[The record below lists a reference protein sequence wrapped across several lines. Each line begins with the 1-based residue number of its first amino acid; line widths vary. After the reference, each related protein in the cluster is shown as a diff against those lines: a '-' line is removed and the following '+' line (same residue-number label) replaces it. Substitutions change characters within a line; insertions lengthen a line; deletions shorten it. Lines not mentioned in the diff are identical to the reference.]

1 MKRAALGFRMH
12 SGWGVLV
19 AVSGDANSLDVI
31 DRSRMVTMDSKIPG
45 SKQPYH
51 YAASLTLPD
60 AEKHLAKCASAS
72 ERLSLAAVGNFVRE
86 LRARHFEI
94 VGAAVL
100 LASGRPLPPLSAIL
114 ASHPLLHT
122 AEGQFFRNCV
132 RKSCAQSKISVTT
145 IKEKELDER
154 ADAAFG
160 KMANRVRR
168 RISTL
173 GRALGPPWTKDHKTA
188 ALAASMLLTTNK
200 TLAPRTPA
208 K

>member
-19 AVSGDANSLDVI
+19 AVSGDANSLEVI
-31 DRSRMVTMDSKIPG
+31 DRSRIVTMDSEIPG

-60 AEKHLAKCASAS
+60 AEKHLARCASAS
-72 ERLSLAAVGNFVRE
+72 ERVSLAAVGNFVRE

-100 LASGRPLPPLSAIL
+100 LASGRTLPPLSAIL
-114 ASHPLLHT
+114 ASHPLFHT
-122 AEGQFFRNCV
+122 AEGEFFRSCV
-132 RKSCAQSKISVTT
+132 RKSCAQLKISVTA

-154 ADAAFG
+154 AAAAFG
-160 KMANRVRR
+160 KMVNRVRR

-173 GRALGPPWTKDHKTA
+173 GPALGPPWTKDHKTA
-188 ALAASMLLTTNK
+188 ALAALWVLADSK
-200 TLAPRTPA
+200 TGVSP
-208 K
+208 